1 MQETNIQEANELSN
15 KSPINRMTVEVKKA
29 FEAQEGE
36 GQYGPWRIQAAIL
49 KDETGELRAT
59 FWNRF
64 NLDLRN
70 FEGESL
76 TIVSGHDKKGKFS
89 GIETD
94 DYKGKRQ
101 LKISENATFA
111 SPDGEE
117 PETDTKT
124 AGETY
129 EDAVSGPIP
138 NATQTRRFVSE
149 ETKRESIEKQV
160 ALKAAVEYTVG
171 HKKDEKGYVLEVAEE
186 FYKFLH
192 GEPEVI

>member
-1 MQETNIQEANELSN
+1 MTESTIQDANELSN

-36 GQYGPWRIQAAIL
+36 GQYGPWRIQACIL
-49 KDETGELRAT
+49 RDDTGELRAT

-64 NLDLRN
+64 NTDLRN
-70 FEGESL
+70 FEGESV

-101 LKISENATFA
+101 LKISENATFS

-117 PETDTKT
+117 PLEDREMT
-124 AGETY
+124 ASELTAKV
-129 EDAVSGPIP
+129 DAQSAAP
-138 NATQTRRFVSE
+138 ARRFVSE
-149 ETKRESIEKQV
+149 ETKRESIERQV
-160 ALKAAVEYTVG
+160 ALKAAVEFYQG
-171 HKKDEKGYVLEVAEE
+171 RDIADDAIVASAER
-186 FYKFLH
+186 YYQFLH
-192 GEPEVI
+192 GQPEVI